1 MTLFG
6 GLVITFLDF
15 DKERCVTKCL
25 ELKKNSET
33 TAQGIGYAIIFF
45 NVLYLTYF
53 SMGLLLHGYY
63 VLIPA
68 KLRCAKVEKVAG
80 DAHAKMKEIAPGAHA
95 ALFPNLHHKYRDNH
109 ALHTGND
116 KDVIGIKIEVDR
128 IEKKTESDQKQL
140 AKHLASGQKD
150 AHKRVQ
156 ERLLKKKKKKQKD
169 SINIEMTEGKQ
180 HQSEGKNVVI

>member
-116 KDVIGIKIEVDR
+116 KDVIEIKIEVDR